1 MHPNRAGVSVFK
13 RRLLSIVFACLPV
26 SALASGLP
34 SYPFIHA
41 TGTAFSFVLPD
52 LGEID
57 FDVSVFDP
65 SPEAAT
71 LLVQTRITEVKAL
84 LVEQGLPEAAA
95 GIEVRDVRKEIRKG
109 AEQDPANPQYL
120 IKASVHINVAD
131 LSKWP
136 AVMRPLLAMPNLD
149 AFAVTFGATERIRLE
164 EELMVEA
171 VKDAQRKADAMARGF
186 GKRVGAV
193 AGISSDQLKNL
204 GNAVGLVPSDRFQR
218 ANSRQRQNPD
228 DMLMVTVMK
237 MGQTVDAVF
246 RIK

>member
-1 MHPNRAGVSVFK
+1 VFK
-13 RRLLSIVFACLPV
+13 NRLLSILFVCLPMPV
-26 SALASGLP
+26 LAGDLP
-34 SYPFIHA
+34 AYPFIHA
-41 TGTAFSFVLPD
+41 TGTAYSFIMPD

-57 FDVSVFDP
+57 FDVSVYDP
-65 SPEAAT
+65 VPEVAT
-71 LLVQTRITEVKAL
+71 ALVQTRITEIKAL
-84 LVEQGLPEAAA
+84 LLEQGLAEAAA

-149 AFAVTFGATERIRLE
+149 AFATTFGATQRVRLE
-164 EELMVEA
+164 EELVGEA

-186 GKRVGAV
+186 GKRAGAV

-204 GNAVGLVPSDRFQR
+204 GNAVGLVPSDRYQR
-218 ANSRQRQNPD
+218 ANSRAQKNPD
-228 DMLMVTVMK
+228 DMLIVTSLK
-237 MGQTVDAVF
+237 MAQTVDAVF

>member
-1 MHPNRAGVSVFK
+1 MFK

-164 EELMVEA
+164 EELVGEA

-186 GKRVGAV
+186 GKRAGAV

>member
-1 MHPNRAGVSVFK
+1 MPA
-13 RRLLSIVFACLPV
+13 
-26 SALASGLP
+26 
-34 SYPFIHA
+34 YPFIHA
-41 TGTAFSFVLPD
+41 TGTAYSFIMPD

-57 FDVSVFDP
+57 FDVSVYDP
-65 SPEAAT
+65 VPEVAT
-71 LLVQTRITEVKAL
+71 ALVQTRITEIKAL
-84 LVEQGLPEAAA
+84 LLEQGLAEAAA

-149 AFAVTFGATERIRLE
+149 AFATTFGATQRVRLE
-164 EELMVEA
+164 EELVGEA
-171 VKDAQRKADAMARGF
+171 VKDAQRKADAMAGGF
-186 GKRVGAV
+186 GKRAGAV

-204 GNAVGLVPSDRFQR
+204 GNAVGLVPSDRYQR
-218 ANSRQRQNPD
+218 ANSRAQKNPD
-228 DMLMVTVMK
+228 DMLIVTSLK
-237 MGQTVDAVF
+237 LAQTVDAVF

>member
-1 MHPNRAGVSVFK
+1 MFK
-13 RRLLSIVFACLPV
+13 NRLLSILFVCLPMPV
-26 SALASGLP
+26 LAGDLP
-34 SYPFIHA
+34 AYPFIHA
-41 TGTAFSFVLPD
+41 TGTAYSFIMPD

-57 FDVSVFDP
+57 FDVSVYDP
-65 SPEAAT
+65 VPEVAT
-71 LLVQTRITEVKAL
+71 ALVQTRITEIRAL
-84 LVEQGLPEAAA
+84 LLEQGLAEAAA

-149 AFAVTFGATERIRLE
+149 AFATTFGATQRVRLE
-164 EELMVEA
+164 EELVGEA

-186 GKRVGAV
+186 GKRAGAV

-204 GNAVGLVPSDRFQR
+204 GNAVGLVPSDRYQR
-218 ANSRQRQNPD
+218 ANSRAQKNPD
-228 DMLMVTVMK
+228 DMLIVTSLK
-237 MGQTVDAVF
+237 MAQTVDAVF

>member
-1 MHPNRAGVSVFK
+1 VFK
-13 RRLLSIVFACLPV
+13 NRLLSILFVCLPMPV
-26 SALASGLP
+26 LAGDLP
-34 SYPFIHA
+34 AYPFIHA
-41 TGTAFSFVLPD
+41 TGTAYSFIMPD

-57 FDVSVFDP
+57 FDVSVYDP
-65 SPEAAT
+65 VPEVAT
-71 LLVQTRITEVKAL
+71 ALVQTRITEIRAL
-84 LVEQGLPEAAA
+84 LLEQGLAEAAA

-149 AFAVTFGATERIRLE
+149 AFATTFGATQRVRLE
-164 EELMVEA
+164 EELVGEA

-186 GKRVGAV
+186 GKRAGAV

-204 GNAVGLVPSDRFQR
+204 GNAVGLVPSDRYQR
-218 ANSRQRQNPD
+218 ANSRAQKNPD
-228 DMLMVTVMK
+228 DMLIVTSLK
-237 MGQTVDAVF
+237 MAQTVDAVF

>member
-1 MHPNRAGVSVFK
+1 MFK

-71 LLVQTRITEVKAL
+71 LLVQTRITEIKAL

>member
-1 MHPNRAGVSVFK
+1 MFK

-109 AEQDPANPQYL
+109 AEQDPANPQYQ

-136 AVMRPLLAMPNLD
+136 AVMGPLLAMPNLD

-164 EELMVEA
+164 EELMGEA

>member
-1 MHPNRAGVSVFK
+1 MFK

-71 LLVQTRITEVKAL
+71 LLAQTRITEVKAL

-164 EELMVEA
+164 EELMGEA

>member
-1 MHPNRAGVSVFK
+1 MHLNRAGVSVFK

-26 SALASGLP
+26 SVLASDLP

-164 EELMVEA
+164 EELMGEA

>member
-1 MHPNRAGVSVFK
+1 M
-13 RRLLSIVFACLPV
+13 
-26 SALASGLP
+26 
-34 SYPFIHA
+34 
-41 TGTAFSFVLPD
+41 
-52 LGEID
+52 
-57 FDVSVFDP
+57 
-65 SPEAAT
+65 
-71 LLVQTRITEVKAL
+71 QTRITEIKAL

-164 EELMVEA
+164 EELMGEA

-204 GNAVGLVPSDRFQR
+204 GNAVGLVPSYRYQR

-237 MGQTVDAVF
+237 MGQTVDALF

>member
-1 MHPNRAGVSVFK
+1 MFK

-26 SALASGLP
+26 CALASDLP

-41 TGTAFSFVLPD
+41 TGTAYSFVTPD

-109 AEQDPANPQYL
+109 AEQDPANPQYQ

-136 AVMRPLLAMPNLD
+136 AVMGPLLAMPNLD
-149 AFAVTFGATERIRLE
+149 AFAVTFGATQRIRLE
-164 EELMVEA
+164 EELVGEA
-171 VKDAQRKADAMARGF
+171 VKDAQRKADAMARGL

-193 AGISSDQLKNL
+193 AGISSDQLKYL
-204 GNAVGLVPSDRFQR
+204 GNAVGLVPSDRYSR

-228 DMLMVTVMK
+228 DMLMVTSLK
-237 MGQTVDAVF
+237 MAQTVDALL

>member
-1 MHPNRAGVSVFK
+1 MFK

-120 IKASVHINVAD
+120 IKASVHIDVAD

-164 EELMVEA
+164 EELMGEA

>member
-1 MHPNRAGVSVFK
+1 MFK

-164 EELMVEA
+164 EELMGEA

-204 GNAVGLVPSDRFQR
+204 GNAVGLVPSDRYHR

-228 DMLMVTVMK
+228 DMLMVTSLK
-237 MGQTVDAVF
+237 MAQTVDALL

>member
-1 MHPNRAGVSVFK
+1 MFK
-13 RRLLSIVFACLPV
+13 RRLLSIAFACLPIC
-26 SALASGLP
+26 ALAGDLP
-34 SYPFIHA
+34 AYPFIHA
-41 TGTAFSFVLPD
+41 TGTAYSFVTPD
-52 LGEID
+52 LGEIG

-71 LLVQTRITEVKAL
+71 ALVQTRIAEIKAL
-84 LVEQGLPEAAA
+84 LAEQGLAEAAA

-120 IKASVHINVAD
+120 IKASVHVNVAD

-149 AFAVTFGATERIRLE
+149 AFAVTFGATQRIRIE
-164 EELMVEA
+164 EELMAEA
-171 VKDAQRKADAMARGF
+171 VMDAQRKADSMARGF

-204 GNAVGLVPSDRFQR
+204 GNAVGLVPSDRNNR

-228 DMLMVTVMK
+228 DMLMVTSLK
-237 MGQTVDAVF
+237 MAQTVDALF

>member
-1 MHPNRAGVSVFK
+1 MFK

-26 SALASGLP
+26 SVLASDLP

-164 EELMVEA
+164 EELMGEA

>member
-1 MHPNRAGVSVFK
+1 MFK

-164 EELMVEA
+164 EELMGEA

-218 ANSRQRQNPD
+218 GNSRQRQNPD

>member
-1 MHPNRAGVSVFK
+1 MFK

-26 SALASGLP
+26 SALASDLP

-41 TGTAFSFVLPD
+41 TGTAYSFIMPD

-57 FDVSVFDP
+57 FDVSVYDP
-65 SPEAAT
+65 VPEVAT
-71 LLVQTRITEVKAL
+71 ALVQTRITEIKAL
-84 LVEQGLPEAAA
+84 LLEQGLAEAAA

-149 AFAVTFGATERIRLE
+149 AFATTFGATQRVRLE
-164 EELMVEA
+164 EELVGEA

-186 GKRVGAV
+186 GKRAGAV

-204 GNAVGLVPSDRFQR
+204 GNAVGLVPSDRYQR
-218 ANSRQRQNPD
+218 ANSRAQKNPD
-228 DMLMVTVMK
+228 DMLIVTSLK
-237 MGQTVDAVF
+237 MAQTVDAVF

>member
-1 MHPNRAGVSVFK
+1 MFK

-164 EELMVEA
+164 EELMGEA

-228 DMLMVTVMK
+228 DMLMVTVLK
-237 MGQTVDAVF
+237 MWQTVDALL

>member
-1 MHPNRAGVSVFK
+1 MFK

-164 EELMVEA
+164 EELMGEA

-204 GNAVGLVPSDRFQR
+204 GNAVGLVPSDHFQR

>member
-1 MHPNRAGVSVFK
+1 MHLNRAGGSVFK
-13 RRLLSIVFACLPV
+13 HRLLSIVFACLPLA
-26 SALASGLP
+26 ALAGDLP

-41 TGTAFSFVLPD
+41 TGTAYSFVTPD

-65 SPEAAT
+65 VPDVATAQVAA
-71 LLVQTRITEVKAL
+71 RIGEIKAL
-84 LVEQGLPEAAA
+84 LVEQGLPDAAA

-109 AEQDPANPQYL
+109 AEQDPANPQYQ

-136 AVMRPLLAMPNLD
+136 AIMRPLLAMPNLD

-164 EELMVEA
+164 EELMGEA

-186 GKRVGAV
+186 GKRAGAV

-204 GNAVGLVPSDRFQR
+204 GNAVGLVPSDRYNR
-218 ANSRQRQNPD
+218 ANSRQRQNPE
-228 DMLMVTVMK
+228 DMLMVTSLK
-237 MGQTVDAVF
+237 MAQTVDAVF

>member
-1 MHPNRAGVSVFK
+1 MFK
-13 RRLLSIVFACLPV
+13 RRLLSIVFACLPIC
-26 SALASGLP
+26 ALAGDLP
-34 SYPFIHA
+34 AYPFIHA
-41 TGTAFSFVLPD
+41 TGTAYSFVTPD

-71 LLVQTRITEVKAL
+71 ALVQTRITEIKAL
-84 LVEQGLPEAAA
+84 LAEQGLAEAAA

-120 IKASVHINVAD
+120 IKASVHVNVGD

-149 AFAVTFGATERIRLE
+149 AFAVTFGATQRIRIE
-164 EELMVEA
+164 EELMAEA
-171 VKDAQRKADAMARGF
+171 VMDAQRKADSMARGF

-204 GNAVGLVPSDRFQR
+204 GNAVGLVPSDRYNR

-228 DMLMVTVMK
+228 DMLMVTSLK
-237 MGQTVDAVF
+237 MAQTVDALF

>member
-1 MHPNRAGVSVFK
+1 MFK
-13 RRLLSIVFACLPV
+13 RRLLACLLSASVLSMP
-26 SALASGLP
+26 ALAADLP
-34 SYPFIHA
+34 AYPFIHA
-41 TGTAFSFVLPD
+41 TGTAYSFVMPD
-52 LGEID
+52 LGDID
-57 FDVSVFDP
+57 FEVAVFDP
-65 SPEAAT
+65 SPDTAT
-71 LLVQTRITEVKAL
+71 AQVQDRIDEIRAL
-84 LVEQGLPEAAA
+84 LIEQGLAEAAA

-109 AEQDPANPQYL
+109 AEQDPVNPQYV

-164 EELMVEA
+164 EELMGEA

-237 MGQTVDAVF
+237 MGQTVDALF

>member
-1 MHPNRAGVSVFK
+1 MFK

-164 EELMVEA
+164 EELMGEA

-186 GKRVGAV
+186 GKRVGTV

>member
-1 MHPNRAGVSVFK
+1 MFK

-26 SALASGLP
+26 SVLASDLP

-71 LLVQTRITEVKAL
+71 LLAQTRITEVKAL

-136 AVMRPLLAMPNLD
+136 AVLRPLLAMPNLD

-164 EELMVEA
+164 EELLEEA
-171 VKDAQRKADAMARGF
+171 VKDAQRQADAMARGF

-204 GNAVGLVPSDRFQR
+204 GNAVGLVPSDRYQR

-228 DMLMVTVMK
+228 DMLMVTVLK
-237 MGQTVDAVF
+237 MGQTVDALF

>member
-1 MHPNRAGVSVFK
+1 MFK

-84 LVEQGLPEAAA
+84 LVEQGLPGAAA

-164 EELMVEA
+164 EELMGEA

>member
-1 MHPNRAGVSVFK
+1 MFK

>member
-71 LLVQTRITEVKAL
+71 LLAQTRITEVKAL

-164 EELMVEA
+164 EELMGEA

-204 GNAVGLVPSDRFQR
+204 GNAVGLVPSDQYNR

-228 DMLMVTVMK
+228 DMLMVTSLK
-237 MGQTVDAVF
+237 MAQTVDAVF

>member
-1 MHPNRAGVSVFK
+1 MFK
-13 RRLLSIVFACLPV
+13 NRLLSILFVCLPMP
-26 SALASGLP
+26 ALAGDLP
-34 SYPFIHA
+34 AYPFIHA
-41 TGTAFSFVLPD
+41 TGTAYSFIMPD

-57 FDVSVFDP
+57 FDVSVYDP
-65 SPEAAT
+65 VPEVAT
-71 LLVQTRITEVKAL
+71 ALVQTRITEIKAL
-84 LVEQGLPEAAA
+84 LLEQGLAEAAA

-149 AFAVTFGATERIRLE
+149 AFATTFGATQRVRLE
-164 EELMVEA
+164 EELVGEA

-186 GKRVGAV
+186 GKRAGAV

-204 GNAVGLVPSDRFQR
+204 GNAVGLVPSDRYQR
-218 ANSRQRQNPD
+218 ANSRAQKNPD
-228 DMLMVTVMK
+228 DMLIVTSLK
-237 MGQTVDAVF
+237 LAQTVDAVF

>member
-1 MHPNRAGVSVFK
+1 MHFNCAGVSVFK
-13 RRLLSIVFACLPV
+13 RRLLSLLLVCLPV
-26 SALASGLP
+26 SALAGDLP
-34 SYPFIHA
+34 AYPFIHA
-41 TGTAFSFVLPD
+41 TGTAYSFVTPD

-57 FDVSVFDP
+57 FDVSAYDP
-65 SPEAAT
+65 APDTAT
-71 LLVQTRITEVKAL
+71 ALVQTRIAEIKAL
-84 LVEQGLPEAAA
+84 LVEQGLAEAAA

-109 AEQDPANPQYL
+109 AEQDPASPQYL
-120 IKASVHINVAD
+120 IKASVHISVAD

-164 EELMVEA
+164 EELVGEA

-204 GNAVGLVPSDRFQR
+204 GNAVGLVPSDRLQR
-218 ANSRQRQNPD
+218 ANSRQRLNPE
-228 DMLMVTVMK
+228 DMLMVTSLK
-237 MGQTVDAVF
+237 MAQTVDALF